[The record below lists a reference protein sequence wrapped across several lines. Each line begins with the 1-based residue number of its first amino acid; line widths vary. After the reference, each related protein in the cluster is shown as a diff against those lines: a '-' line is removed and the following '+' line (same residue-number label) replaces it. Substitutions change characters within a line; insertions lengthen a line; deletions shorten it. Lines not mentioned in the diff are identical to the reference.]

1 MLKSGPTMPERLHGH
16 CMAVVSPNA
25 ILIAGGF
32 TTTTNDYSDKTY
44 IYNTLTKTWKTRGWM
59 AMKHG
64 PKTNAACSAIT
75 WGNERRVLMV
85 GGWNNHGLD
94 STEMFDA
101 NKEHWK
107 VISAN
112 LSSLDYIPALDH
124 NLKSAVVVEL
134 NKKPLALGGVKC
146 TGYVQNVFCNRLL
159 QFFCV
164 RHHKAMQD
172 CKRVDTVLELQSTS
186 VDNGGLEATWVE
198 QPELKLGSPRSGHNI
213 LVLPYTHLT
222 GCSLTP

>member
-1 MLKSGPTMPERLHGH
+1 MLKSGLTMPERLHGH
-16 CMAVVSPNA
+16 CMAVVSPHE

-32 TTTTNDYSDKTY
+32 STTTNDYSDKTFV
-44 IYNTLTKTWKTRGWM
+44 YNTLTKSWKTRGWM

-75 WGNERRVLMV
+75 WGNEHRVLMV

-94 STEMFDA
+94 STELFDA

-112 LSSLDYIPALDH
+112 LSSPALDH

-146 TGYVQNVFCNRLL
+146 TGYVSYKMYFVVDDYNCFC
-159 QFFCV
+159 F

-172 CKRVDTVLELQSTS
+172 CKRVDTVLELQSSS

-198 QPELKLGSPRSGHNI
+198 QPELKLGSPRSGHSI
-213 LVLPYTHLT
+213 LVLPYTHLR
-222 GCSLTP
+222 GCSLIP